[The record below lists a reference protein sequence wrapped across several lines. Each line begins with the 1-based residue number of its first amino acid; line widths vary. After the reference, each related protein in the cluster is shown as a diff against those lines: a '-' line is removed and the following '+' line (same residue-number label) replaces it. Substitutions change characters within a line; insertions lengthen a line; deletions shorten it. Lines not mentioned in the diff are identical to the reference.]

1 MSKEGS
7 TEAPIR
13 HPIDFEHP
21 DFLNPEKLDS
31 EMRRVFDICH
41 GCRRCFNLCDSFPK
55 LFDMIDESKNEDVE
69 SLSSD
74 QFAPVVD
81 ACTLCDMCFMTKCPY
96 VPPHEFDLDFPHL
109 MLRYRTAQK
118 KLGKLPAVPAQL
130 AKIDRNAKFGVL
142 FSKIINWASD
152 VKNTFI
158 RKILEIISGID
169 KRVQLPRYNSETFSN
184 FFKKNKDKITYD
196 TPSKD
201 RKVVIYST
209 CFVNFNKKD
218 TGVAALKVLKKNG
231 VEVQEAYPGCCGMPF
246 LEQADLPKVVE
257 QAKKVSNDL
266 INWIDKG
273 YKVITLT
280 ASCGLMLKFEWPLL
294 VPNDEKVKKLSQNV
308 MDIDEYVVD
317 IANKEGLAEGL
328 QEIDG
333 GVTVHHACHARAQNM
348 GIKARDMLKYYG
360 TNERTQVV
368 TTNIADQNTFLKYL
382 TSAQV
387 TTDIPNHSKKF
398 LYEEYTSRM
407 KLNTGNEG
415 YESKDVVSE
424 HCEVCN
430 IAREENSEEGILIC
444 PQCGSEEYMMVV
456 SDFPSF
462 RDPPKER
469 NNYAYKKI
477 NHLNEILNQFQAKE
491 STIIPDEVMN
501 EVICEVKKRRIMN
514 IAEMTEKD
522 IREILKKINRSKY
535 YEHATHIL
543 SRLNGNPPPTITP
556 EIEEKIRAMFQEIQA
571 PFLLYCPDDRTN
583 FLSYSYILYKF
594 FELLELD
601 EYRIYFPLLKSRDR
615 LIAHDFIWKKICD
628 YLKWEYIS
636 SV

>member
-1 MSKEGS
+1 MDTVFRIKKGRETSRSKNVDIVSG
-7 TEAPIR
+7 T
-13 HPIDFEHP
+13 
-21 DFLNPEKLDS
+21 LDS
-31 EMRRVFDICH
+31 IHQNMVSNIRQH
-41 GCRRCFNLCDSFPK
+41 SSNLET
-55 LFDMIDESKNEDVE
+55 LKN
-69 SLSSD
+69 
-74 QFAPVVD
+74 
-81 ACTLCDMCFMTKCPY
+81 
-96 VPPHEFDLDFPHL
+96 DLEN
-109 MLRYRTAQK
+109 LREE
-118 KLGKLPAVPAQL
+118 
-130 AKIDRNAKFGVL
+130 
-142 FSKIINWASD
+142 
-152 VKNTFI
+152 I
-158 RKILEIISGID
+158 RKIE
-169 KRVQLPRYNSETFSN
+169 N
-184 FFKKNKDKITYD
+184 
-196 TPSKD
+196 
-201 RKVVIYST
+201 
-209 CFVNFNKKD
+209 
-218 TGVAALKVLKKNG
+218 
-231 VEVQEAYPGCCGMPF
+231 
-246 LEQADLPKVVE
+246 
-257 QAKKVSNDL
+257 SNDL
-266 INWIDKG
+266 DDILKCSKLKEQVKELHDK
-273 YKVITLT
+273 IEEQNP
-280 ASCGLMLKFEWPLL
+280 LKNYYLK
-294 VPNDEKVKKLSQNV
+294 NA
-308 MDIDEYVVD
+308 DI
-317 IANKEGLAEGL
+317 
-328 QEIDG
+328 
-333 GVTVHHACHARAQNM
+333 
-348 GIKARDMLKYYG
+348 MLKYYG

-382 TSAQV
+382 NQSQV

-430 IAREENSEEGILIC
+430 VAREENSEEGILIC

-615 LIAHDFIWKKICD
+615 LIAHDFIWKKICT
-628 YLKWEYIS
+628 YLQWEFIS